1 MDEEK
6 LTMADFE
13 DEINASFVKF
23 RPGQAIK
30 GTVVAIDEDEIALD
44 LQSYS
49 RGIIPKEEWSND
61 PDFHAMDEIRIGD
74 MLTVIVLYE
83 DESGQTITSLRQAK
97 EVAAWETLQDA
108 LANHTI
114 FEVKIKEV
122 VPSGVITYLEGIR
135 TVCRGSGV
143 LRRQKGSGTGDHGGR
158 RRKPPCAFGK
168 RSGERTPCTGK
179 CRKIKCSAERVYYRG
194 DNYPYR
200 VLRLFCRIWRRTYR
214 TGAHFTDLQ

>member
-74 MLTVIVLYE
+74 TLTVIVLYE

-97 EVAAWETLQDA
+97 EVAEVAA
-108 LANHTI
+108 FLAGQEYLTGQTI
-114 FEVKIKEV
+114 AI
-122 VPSGVITYLEGIR
+122 
-135 TVCRGSGV
+135 
-143 LRRQKGSGTGDHGGR
+143 DGGM
-158 RRKPPCAFGK
+158 
-168 RSGERTPCTGK
+168 TM
-179 CRKIKCSAERVYYRG
+179 
-194 DNYPYR
+194 
-200 VLRLFCRIWRRTYR
+200 
-214 TGAHFTDLQ
+214 Q

>member
-61 PDFHAMDEIRIGD
+61 PDFQAMDEIRIGD
-74 MLTVIVLYE
+74 TLTVIVLYE

-97 EVAAWETLQDA
+97 EVAAWETMQDA

-114 FEVKIKEV
+114 FEVKIKEA
-122 VPSGVITYLEGIR
+122 VPSGVVTYLEGIR
-135 TVCRGSGV
+135 AFIPASKLAAEYVEDLDSYVGKKAQVQVITADEEENRLV
-143 LRRQKGSGTGDHGGR
+143 LSAKD
-158 RRKPPCAFGK
+158 
-168 RSGERTPCTGK
+168 
-179 CRKIKCSAERVYYRG
+179 CRKVSLPRARSHVSNLTDALSNLE
-194 DNYPYR
+194 
-200 VLRLFCRIWRRTYR
+200 
-214 TGAHFTDLQ
+214 TDLPGWCIFHRFAINF

>member
-74 MLTVIVLYE
+74 TLTVIVLYE
-83 DESGQTITSLRQAK
+83 DESGIVDRCKRA
-97 EVAAWETLQDA
+97 
-108 LANHTI
+108 
-114 FEVKIKEV
+114 
-122 VPSGVITYLEGIR
+122 
-135 TVCRGSGV
+135 
-143 LRRQKGSGTGDHGGR
+143 GR
-158 RRKPPCAFGK
+158 LFTDY
-168 RSGERTPCTGK
+168 ECTG
-179 CRKIKCSAERVYYRG
+179 
-194 DNYPYR
+194 
-200 VLRLFCRIWRRTYR
+200 
-214 TGAHFTDLQ
+214 

>member
-83 DESGQTITSLRQAK
+83 DESGQTITLSLI
-97 EVAAWETLQDA
+97 
-108 LANHTI
+108 HI
-114 FEVKIKEV
+114 
-122 VPSGVITYLEGIR
+122 
-135 TVCRGSGV
+135 
-143 LRRQKGSGTGDHGGR
+143 
-158 RRKPPCAFGK
+158 
-168 RSGERTPCTGK
+168 
-179 CRKIKCSAERVYYRG
+179 
-194 DNYPYR
+194 
-200 VLRLFCRIWRRTYR
+200 
-214 TGAHFTDLQ
+214 

>member
-61 PDFHAMDEIRIGD
+61 PDFQAMDEIRIGD
-74 MLTVIVLYE
+74 TLTVIVLYE

-97 EVAAWETLQDA
+97 EVAAWETM
-108 LANHTI
+108 
-114 FEVKIKEV
+114 
-122 VPSGVITYLEGIR
+122 PG
-135 TVCRGSGV
+135 
-143 LRRQKGSGTGDHGGR
+143 
-158 RRKPPCAFGK
+158 CACQ
-168 RSGERTPCTGK
+168 PHH
-179 CRKIKCSAERVYYRG
+179 I
-194 DNYPYR
+194 
-200 VLRLFCRIWRRTYR
+200 
-214 TGAHFTDLQ
+214 

>member
-61 PDFHAMDEIRIGD
+61 PDFQAMDEIRIGD
-74 MLTVIVLYE
+74 TLTVIVLYE

-97 EVAAWETLQDA
+97 EVAAWETMQDA

-114 FEVKIKEV
+114 FEVKIKEA
-122 VPSGVITYLEGIR
+122 VPSGVVTYLEGIR
-135 TVCRGSGV
+135 AFI
-143 LRRQKGSGTGDHGGR
+143 
-158 RRKPPCAFGK
+158 PCAFGK
-168 RSGERTPCTGK
+168 RSGERTSCTGK
-179 CRKIKCSAERVYYRG
+179 CSQIKCIAERFHYRG
-194 DNYPYR
+194 HDHTYR
-200 VLRLFCRIWRRTYR
+200 ILRMLCRIWRRTYR
-214 TGAHFTDLQ
+214 AGAYFTDLQ